1 MKKIYFKRMF
11 SLVLLAFL
19 SACGGSAD
27 DESGVA
33 LCADGTTTKS
43 AGKQGACSHHG
54 GLAVTPTP
62 VPKPTV
68 VPTPAPVPVV
78 GSSAGLWLGKTTE
91 NRSITSLVLNDGT
104 FYNFYSVAGNPN
116 KIAGVV
122 QGAGTASNGTFQSNN
137 AKDFNLE
144 GYGILPAFVS
154 ASYTVKSAFSG
165 TVAYSDSRFG
175 VTSFT
180 SSYDRDYETKPNLTN
195 IAGVFSGVVST
206 SSGNEL
212 ATVNISAAGVITGSG
227 ISTCSIS
234 GTVTPRPDGNV
245 YDMVI
250 KFGGSPCLFA
260 NQSLTGISY
269 FNSSIKRLYAAAPN
283 SSRTDGVVFVGTKF

>member
-1 MKKIYFKRMF
+1 MKKIYFQRMF

-33 LCADGTTTKS
+33 LCADGTTTQS

-54 GLAVTPTP
+54 GLAVT
-62 VPKPTV
+62 
-68 VPTPAPVPVV
+68 PTPAPVPVV
-78 GSSAGLWLGKTTE
+78 GSSAGLWLGKTTT

-104 FYNFYSVAGNPN
+104 FYNFYSAAGNPN

-154 ASYTVKSAFSG
+154 ASYTAKSAFSG
-165 TVAYSDSRFG
+165 TVAYSDARFG
-175 VTSFT
+175 VTSFNST
-180 SSYDRDYETKPNLTN
+180 YDLDYETKPNLTN

-206 SSGNEL
+206 SSGNES
-212 ATVNISAAGVITGSG
+212 AAVNISAAGVITGAG
-227 ISTCSIS
+227 TSTCSIS
-234 GTVTPRPDGNV
+234 GTVTPRADGNV

-269 FNSSIKRLYAAAPN
+269 FNVSA
-283 SSRTDGVVFVGTKF
+283 